1 MKKFTMVL
9 LISGMSLL
17 PSLAQEVLHEYKI
30 PPGWKFKSYFSRAL
44 YLLPDLPDEELAKG
58 DVPRRLLIFD
68 RQDKLISDLMLEP
81 GWWFGGYLDDRILL
95 EESDEYGTYLIKLT
109 DLQGKEIYRVNGQGR
124 FLNQALLGKDFA
136 LVPSKIQEQIGP
148 ISIIDG
154 KTGQEKF
161 KLEPYQ
167 GPDGPSIPD
176 GFLLIGEGFYVI
188 GKGASLFLKS
198 YYEPEKTFWQIW
210 NMGGNINK
218 IEWLNKDL
226 IAVGYGFD
234 DFEKDRFISGVAVI
248 EWRSG
253 KILFN
258 KYATRVRQ
266 GENWKEDKW
275 FDSFHYLL
283 LSIGKEGELIIKEKE
298 DRETILPPKVGRK
311 GSWNG
316 WDETKARKIKIK
328 YMPVPQEIYSSD
340 GKKARV
346 EFLGDTIIKD
356 FGTFV
361 RIEKRKYEIDSEAE
375 K

>member
-1 MKKFTMVL
+1 MKKFTMIL
-9 LISGMSLL
+9 LISGLILL

-30 PPGWKFKSYFSRAL
+30 PPGWKLKSYFSRAL
-44 YLLPDLPDEELAKG
+44 YLLPDLPDKELAKG
-58 DVPRRLLIFD
+58 DVPPRLLIFD

-81 GWWFGGYLDDRILL
+81 GWWFGGYLDDKILL
-95 EESDEYGTYLIKLT
+95 ENSDENGTYLIKLT
-109 DLQGKEIYRVNGQGR
+109 DLQGKEIYRVYSQGR
-124 FLNQALLGKDFA
+124 WLNQAILGEDFA
-136 LVPSKIQEQIGP
+136 LVPSKIQGQIGP

-161 KLEPYQ
+161 RLEPYQ

-188 GKGASLFLKS
+188 GRGASLFLKS

-210 NMGGNINK
+210 NIGGNIK
-218 IEWLNKDL
+218 EIRFLNKDL

-234 DFEKDRFISGVAVI
+234 DFEKARFMIGVAVI

-253 KILFN
+253 KNLFN
-258 KYATRVRQ
+258 KHATRVRQ

-275 FDSFHYLL
+275 FNSFQHLL
-283 LSIGKEGELIIKEKE
+283 LSIGDGGELIIKENE
-298 DRETILPPKVGRK
+298 DRGTILPPKAGRK

-316 WDETKARKIKIK
+316 WDETRARKIK
-328 YMPVPQEIYSSD
+328 YRPVPQEIYSSD
-340 GKKARV
+340 GKKARAQI
-346 EFLGDTIIKD
+346 LGDTIIKD

-361 RIEKRKYEIDSEAE
+361 RIERRKYVIDSGVE